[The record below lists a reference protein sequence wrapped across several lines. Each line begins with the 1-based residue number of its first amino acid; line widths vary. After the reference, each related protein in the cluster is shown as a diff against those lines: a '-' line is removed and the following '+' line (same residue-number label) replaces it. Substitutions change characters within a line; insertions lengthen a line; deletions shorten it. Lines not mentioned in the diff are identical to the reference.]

1 MFCVPS
7 DLSSHGFTTSPVAK
21 HCQSWPLHDL
31 TSVLAGRR
39 LTRVLAG
46 LHLLNEELEGLLD
59 VLVVPRTGF
68 RPAALELL
76 RELLAVFG
84 RDLALLGTKIRLVS
98 NDDNGYPVDSEVV
111 EDLVTNNTR
120 HLETLLACDGVD
132 DHIAMDANE
141 VLRVKNA
148 ILILPCSVND
158 LSREVLILPLD
169 HLAESVLD
177 GRVVAVDKVTVDE
190 LHRHT
195 RLADSSTAND
205 GHLSLLGRGGHFA
218 GNYVVYVCIYKR
230 VERFDGVVFAL
241 SVNCCWKAGAQA
253 RCEVDPGS

>member
-7 DLSSHGFTTSPVAK
+7 DISSHGFTTSPVAK

-84 RDLALLGTKIRLVS
+84 RDLALLGTKIRLVA
-98 NDDNGYPVDSEVV
+98 NDDNGYPVDSLCVS
-111 EDLVTNNTR
+111 LVSWRN
-120 HLETLLACDGVD
+120 
-132 DHIAMDANE
+132 
-141 VLRVKNA
+141 
-148 ILILPCSVND
+148 
-158 LSREVLILPLD
+158 SR
-169 HLAESVLD
+169 
-177 GRVVAVDKVTVDE
+177 R
-190 LHRHT
+190 
-195 RLADSSTAND
+195 
-205 GHLSLLGRGGHFA
+205 
-218 GNYVVYVCIYKR
+218 
-230 VERFDGVVFAL
+230 
-241 SVNCCWKAGAQA
+241 W
-253 RCEVDPGS
+253 